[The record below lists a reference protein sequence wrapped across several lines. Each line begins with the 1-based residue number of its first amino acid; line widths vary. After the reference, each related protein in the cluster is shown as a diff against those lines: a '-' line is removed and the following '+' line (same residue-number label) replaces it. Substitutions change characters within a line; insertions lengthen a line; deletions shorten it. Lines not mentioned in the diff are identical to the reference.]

1 MLKNCSH
8 LSGQESYYGYTHACI
23 KLHTEAMSWISGAY
37 ECWFCMALTSNLK
50 VNSITV
56 CNLYRL
62 WAAYPCLPWSAVAMR
77 VLCRLCSG
85 FPSCRCCISCSS
97 SPSPTAGWRRDHLS
111 SVCEISKCARLK
123 FKVYIWPQV
132 KQASKQAYAH
142 MCNAVPLVYRWVRS
156 GSLRLAHARPNYA
169 DDSLGWK

>member
-1 MLKNCSH
+1 MLPQETFLFQSTMYFIWNTCGGWNQGRYNYENWPCWQIAAIYPIKKATTATLAMLTNCSH

-23 KLHTEAMSWISGAY
+23 KLQTEAMSWIYGTY

-62 WAAYPCLPWSAVAMR
+62 WAAYPCLSWSAIAMR

-85 FPSCRCCISCSS
+85 FPSWCCTSCGI
-97 SPSPTAGWRRDHLS
+97 SPSPTAGWGRDHLN
-111 SVCEISKCARLK
+111 V
-123 FKVYIWPQV
+123 
-132 KQASKQAYAH
+132 
-142 MCNAVPLVYRWVRS
+142 LV
-156 GSLRLAHARPNYA
+156 
-169 DDSLGWK
+169 